1 MVSRENSVIVAC
13 IAAAV
18 VLLFAAA
25 EVALQ
30 PAWVGG
36 VIVIGVG
43 VLLPLAINGYLDRTG
58 E

>member
-1 MVSRENSVIVAC
+1 MVSRENRVIVAC

-18 VLLFAAA
+18 VLLFGTAA
-25 EVALQ
+25 VADR

-36 VIVIGVG
+36 AIVIGVG
-43 VLLPLAINGYLDRTG
+43 VLLPLAINGYLDRAG